1 MNFDIFNFNKPG
13 RGVNEDEPDL
23 PRWRLFFRQFTSKF
37 VQILGLNFL
46 YLVFSIPSLIL
57 AYFAS
62 FWIIGQSF
70 DQYFGF
76 RFEVNLL
83 EMLLPRIILALIM
96 VFIPVVAIGPVHAGF
111 TYVLRNFSRQ
121 RHAYVWWDFKD
132 HALENLKQGLVVT
145 LINIIVVFLLGLAIT
160 TYTHFSAAS
169 SSILTY
175 AAIGFIAIALFV
187 FLSVNLYIYPLM
199 ISYDMKIKELYR
211 VAYSFAFL
219 RLIPNILLILGIAAL
234 LLLAFAL
241 IPAIGVVLTL
251 FILPAFILYSINFF
265 VDPVIK
271 RFEIEQDLVEA
282 EVEAETDLI
291 E

>member
-13 RGVNEDEPDL
+13 RGVKEDEPDL
-23 PRWRLFFRQFTSKF
+23 PRWRLFFRQFSSKF

-76 RFEVNLL
+76 QYDTNLL
-83 EMLLPRIILALIM
+83 EMTLPRVILALLM
-96 VFIPVVAIGPVHAGF
+96 VFIPAVAIGPVHAGF
-111 TYVLRNFSRQ
+111 SFVLRNFSRQ

-132 HALENLKQGLVVT
+132 HALENLKQGFIVT
-145 LINIIVVFLLGLAIT
+145 FFNIIVIFLLGLAIN
-160 TYTHFSAAS
+160 TYAQFSAYS
-169 SSILTY
+169 SNILTY
-175 AAIGFIAIALFV
+175 AAIGFVTIALFI
-187 FLSVNLYIYPLM
+187 FLSINLYIYPLM

-219 RLIPNILLILGIAAL
+219 RLIPNILLILGITVIL
-234 LLLAFAL
+234 ILAFAL
-241 IPAIGVVLTL
+241 IPAIGVILTL
-251 FILPAFILYSINFF
+251 FILPAFVLYTINFF

-282 EVEAETDLI
+282 EAEEETDLI